1 MHKLMRETHGNFKL
15 LSKDITLYVHR
26 VSPESVPGFPRGGGG
41 GGGGAH
47 TCGAPFYHLIPIY
60 GQP

>member
-26 VSPESVPGFPRGGGG
+26 VSPESVPGFPRRGIYIL
-41 GGGGAH
+41 GAVLLFN
-47 TCGAPFYHLIPIY
+47 PYL
-60 GQP
+60 

>member
-41 GGGGAH
+41 GGGVGH
-47 TCGAPFYHLIPIY
+47 IHVGRRFTI
-60 GQP
+60 